1 MVDMRSE
8 MFSDLFFV
16 FTNII
21 SNTLKI
27 LLL

>member
-1 MVDMRSE
+1 MVDLRSE

-16 FTNII
+16 YVNIVV
-21 SNTLKI
+21 NALKI